1 MINWP
6 QPWMG
11 KGIHRHVIRTILHVM
26 SSWRGPKQK
35 PCGHKTVE
43 KLRHIDDAGR
53 DERGV

>member
-11 KGIHRHVIRTILHVM
+11 KGIHRHAIRTILHVM